1 MVMRQYSGQ
10 LVQNQSSQ
18 RTPHVFDGSER
29 ILSMYL
35 EMVLEEDKRLA
46 DSWEANADGVL
57 IFAGLFSAAVATLIS
72 VSIQDIRPNPQDTST
87 FYLSNIYQLL
97 ADPNR
102 SNVSLPSPPPFSPP
116 TYAVWVNSLWFLSL
130 VISISCALLA
140 ALLRQ
145 WARRYIRVTQPR
157 FSAHARAHVHAYFAE
172 GVEKSHLVQ
181 VAEACPTLL
190 HISLFLFLAGLAVF
204 LWNINL
210 TIFKLVLSWVGVCT
224 ALYGYITFVQIFH
237 HNSPYYTPLSSLAWR
252 AGYGT
257 PFVIL
262 WAIRWFPRKNFSQE
276 THRRFRALEKRYHK
290 FFSQGVVKTAE
301 ETARNLTMD
310 ILTRAFMRTFESLND
325 DDELELFFAGLPG
338 FRNSSSNPLPN
349 LTKEQIFEELTRF
362 MARTF
367 LSDIL
372 SEPVKQ
378 RRAIICAKTIDSED
392 FPEARDW
399 VLQSIVSKDRYGPLR
414 STEIGHIVSGWGNTS
429 DERISLPVQAAI
441 LTIVARTQRHDRD
454 GRWFT
459 LASNNLGVTETV
471 LRTYDTHGD
480 NLSLAILIHITRRQL
495 NHLGKGTWP
504 IVSFSSVLKAASKFN
519 IQDTSSELQH
529 KFCSL
534 WNEIVLKARDG
545 TNSAIIVRNILECIR
560 DVFDAL
566 HQGTDPTP
574 TISFPPPSVRDQRP
588 SSYPLCNTPGHCPK
602 LAPRTFAVSTLTS
615 LHDKSTLTP
624 PAGAPGPF
632 SPKPD
637 PFPIDGERPTDVPP
651 MNNDISAP
659 LITVSSR
666 VAQQITI
673 ENLHIPAAPPVLPH
687 AGATQSNGNGAS
699 ARTIPHSAPEASTPT
714 PPPLAS
720 ITLDA
725 ANSPHCDLYCV
736 PSPDVSDISSPPPPI
751 LALDNALPT
760 VPQLSLDSPATQPD
774 YGPPRPE
781 ASHSLIPATAPP
793 AASHPLPTSAPDTG
807 IANNGEGSTKAAWGK
822 PEALFD
828 PPSVNPTNTV
838 AAPGHKPPLPTLPAL
853 TDVAASVPSQLPLD
867 SGLYGPSSSSP
878 TSL

>member
-1 MVMRQYSGQ
+1 
-10 LVQNQSSQ
+10 
-18 RTPHVFDGSER
+18 
-29 ILSMYL
+29 MYL

-130 VISISCALLA
+130 VISGGGL
-140 ALLRQ
+140 
-145 WARRYIRVTQPR
+145 
-157 FSAHARAHVHAYFAE
+157 
-172 GVEKSHLVQ
+172 
-181 VAEACPTLL
+181 PTLL

-262 WAIRWFPRKNFSQE
+262 WAIRWFGGRFFSQE

-349 LTKEQIFEELTRF
+349 LTKEQKSRLFEELTRF

-372 SEPVKQ
+372 SEP
-378 RRAIICAKTIDSED
+378 TIDSED

-414 STEIGHIVSGWGNTS
+414 STEIGHIVSGWGNSS

-471 LRTYDTHGD
+471 LRIYDTHGD
-480 NLSLAILIHITRRQL
+480 DLSLAILIHITRRQL

-736 PSPDVSDISSPPPPI
+736 PSPDVSDISSPLPPI

-781 ASHSLIPATAPP
+781 ASHSSIPATAPP

-853 TDVAASVPSQLPLD
+853 TDVAASVPSQLPPD
-867 SGLYGPSSSSP
+867 SGYTGDRLPLLPLSHCYDIV
-878 TSL
+878 